1 LREQKYR
8 RYKLDTDNWNGIIL
22 KNQLVVLVGLVVLQ
36 FILWDK
42 FFCTSNTG
50 VNVNNA
56 YLLSEPY
63 EINAYTDLAK
73 MSIIHLLVVQPAHL
87 PLVQLIDFQLVIP
100 KQHIV

>member
-1 LREQKYR
+1 LEWYNFKKSASGFSGTSGSTIYSMG
-8 RYKLDTDNWNGIIL
+8 GI
-22 KNQLVVLVGLVVLQ
+22 N
-36 FILWDK
+36 
-42 FFCTSNTG
+42 FCTISNTG

>member
-1 LREQKYR
+1 LEWYNFKKSASGFSGTSGSTIYSMG
-8 RYKLDTDNWNGIIL
+8 GI
-22 KNQLVVLVGLVVLQ
+22 N
-36 FILWDK
+36 
-42 FFCTSNTG
+42 FCTISNTG

-87 PLVQLIDFQLVIP
+87 PLVQHRFQLVIP
-100 KQHIV
+100 KQHM

>member
-1 LREQKYR
+1 L
-8 RYKLDTDNWNGIIL
+8 NGINL
-22 KNQLVVLVGLVVLQ
+22 KKSASGFSGTSGSQLFYG
-36 FILWDK
+36 IN
-42 FFCTSNTG
+42 FCTISNTG

-87 PLVQLIDFQLVIP
+87 VGSFIDFQLVIP